1 MEEHAARS
9 VSQGGFFPEQELMSS
24 HMAFRHPVREWIHA
38 VEDLTGGFNRMLLA
52 ICAQREPLREKAAGM
67 CLRVLEAFGRIHGM
81 DRDVLVIRS
90 AGRVNILGTHIDHR
104 GGSVNPIAINH
115 MWLVASPRDD
125 DFVVAGNVES
135 EPFPEQKFRIRE
147 CLPQGRKIHDWDSW
161 CYAEL
166 QQRNGD
172 ISMTW
177 SNYIRAA
184 VLYLQNLQT
193 QDDGSCL
200 RLLRGMDLMFYGD
213 VPRAVGL
220 SSSSAIVVATAE
232 AVIRINGLEISRTDL
247 AAHCGFAEWYVGTRG
262 GSSDHAA
269 ILFAKPNTI
278 LHATASPL
286 SVESVQVPE
295 GYSLVLASSLIEVK
309 KQAGAR
315 SAFNSR
321 VSAYIFG
328 LLLIKRQFPEYAER
342 LERLRDVNPD
352 RLAVDESQIYRMVR
366 SLPVSAGRSEILRLL
381 PDQEQKISRVFR
393 SHEEPPGGYPIRQ
406 VCLYGIAECIRA
418 DMVPPCL
425 AAGDMRRFGELMN
438 ISHDGD
444 RVTRLVAGKRLP
456 TDNSYPDERIDAL
469 IRDLESGDPQRRD
482 AARLWRQGGGYNV
495 SVPEVDTLVDI
506 ALATPGVVGA
516 GLVGAG
522 MGGCVVAVVESRQAQ
537 SVIDNMAEQYYQPR
551 NLPLA
556 AEVITPVG
564 GLHTF
569 EL

>member
-1 MEEHAARS
+1 MPS
-9 VSQGGFFPEQELMSS
+9 VMPGRAFPEQELMSEHKAS
-24 HMAFRHPVREWIHA
+24 RYSVREWVHA
-38 VEDLTGGFNRMLLA
+38 VADPASGFNRMLLA
-52 ICAQREPLREKAAGM
+52 LCARQEPLRQAAAGM
-67 CLRVLEAFGRIHGM
+67 CLRALEAFARIHGM

-104 GGSVNPIAINH
+104 GGSVNPIAVRH
-115 MWLVASPRDD
+115 MWLVASPREDD
-125 DFVVAGNVES
+125 LVVAGNVES
-135 EPFPEQKFRIRE
+135 DSFPEQKFRISE
-147 CLPQGRKIHDWDSW
+147 CLPPGQKILDWDSW

-166 QQRNGD
+166 QKRNGD
-172 ISMTW
+172 TSTTW

-193 QDDGSCL
+193 QDDGSCVRPL
-200 RLLRGMDLMFYGD
+200 CGMDLMFYGD
-213 VPRAVGL
+213 IPRAVGL

-232 AVIRINGLEISRTDL
+232 AVVQLNGLQINRTDL
-247 AAHCGFAEWYVGTRG
+247 AGHCGFAEWYVGTRG

-269 ILFAKPNTI
+269 ILFAQPNTI

-286 SVESVQVPE
+286 TVANVQLP
-295 GYSLVLASSLIEVK
+295 GHYRLVLANSLIEAK

-328 LLLIKRQFPEYAER
+328 LLLIKKQFPDYAER
-342 LERLRDVNPD
+342 LDRLRDVNPD
-352 RLAVDESQIYRMVR
+352 RLGVDEREIYRIVR
-366 SLPVSAGRSEILRLL
+366 SLPLSADRSEILRLL
-381 PDQEQKISRVFR
+381 PDQEPKVSRVFR
-393 SHEEPPGGYPIRQ
+393 SHEEPPGGYPVRQ

-418 DMVPPCL
+418 DMVPACL
-425 AAGDMRRFGELMN
+425 AAGDVRRFGELMN

-444 RVTRLVAGKRLP
+444 RVTRLVAGKRVP
-456 TDNSYPDERIDAL
+456 ADNSYPDERIDSL
-469 IRDLESGDPQRRD
+469 IRDLESADPQRRE
-482 AARLWRQGGGYNV
+482 AAHLWRQGGGYDV

-522 MGGCVVAVVESRQAQ
+522 MGGCIVAVVESRRAQ

-551 NLPLA
+551 DLPLA
-556 AEVITPVG
+556 AEVIAPVG

-569 EL
+569 AL